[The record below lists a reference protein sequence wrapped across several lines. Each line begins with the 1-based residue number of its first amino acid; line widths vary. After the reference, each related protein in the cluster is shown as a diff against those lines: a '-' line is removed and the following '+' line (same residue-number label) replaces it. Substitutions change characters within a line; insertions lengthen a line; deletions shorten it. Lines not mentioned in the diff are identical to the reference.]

1 MEDGAT
7 KRKWAKNIEK
17 IMDAFRA
24 QQKHRD
30 KLLIAYLR
38 MSQENREAIIDDG
51 TLDGAADINFPKI
64 PD

>member
-7 KRKWAKNIEK
+7 KRKSAKNIQK

-24 QQKHRD
+24 QQKQRD
-30 KLLIAYLR
+30 KLLIAYLG

-51 TLDGAADINFPKI
+51 ALNGAADINFPQI